1 MPPTTFRDL
10 IADNK
15 RKSVLLVVLF
25 CLFAAAVA
33 MLLGLAIIAYFD
45 PDTIARINWSEGLA
59 VGGVA
64 AGIAFLVSLLSYYQ
78 GANMVL
84 AISGARL
91 IQHKDDPELFNVVE
105 EMAIAAGIPAPKVY
119 LIHDP
124 APNAFATGRDP
135 QHAAVAI
142 TTGLRQKLTRD
153 ELQGVIAHEVS
164 HIRNYDIRLML
175 LLAVLVGT
183 IVMLADFFWQILRFS
198 GGKGSGSGSSG
209 GKDSGKGG
217 GGIVVLIL
225 FIVAIILAIIAPIL
239 AQIIQLAVSRQREYL
254 ADASGV
260 ELTRNPLGLA
270 NALRKI
276 DADPHDLTTANRG
289 GYIGLRSKTLRGLR
303 SNPDHMIGVT
313 PTKELPFI
321 SPSSERGSWWAG
333 VLCQI
338 TTSVFMI
345 GSALATY
352 FGNCV

>member
-1 MPPTTFRDL
+1 MPTTTFRDL

-25 CLFAAAVA
+25 CLFTAAVA
-33 MLLGLAIIAYFD
+33 MLLALAIIAYFD
-45 PDTIARINWSEGLA
+45 PDTIAHINWTEGLLA
-59 VGGVA
+59 GGVA
-64 AGIAFLVSLLSYYQ
+64 ACIAFLLSLLSYYQ
-78 GANMVL
+78 GDQMIL

-91 IQHKDDPELFNVVE
+91 IAHQDDPELFNVVE
-105 EMAIAAGIPAPKVY
+105 EMAIAAGIPVPKVY
-119 LIHDP
+119 LIHDT

-142 TTGLRQKLTRD
+142 TTGLREKLNRD

-198 GGKGSGSGSSG
+198 DGKGSSRSSSS
-209 GKDSGKGG
+209 KDGGKGG
-217 GGIVVLIL
+217 GGIVVVILI
-225 FIVAIILAIIAPIL
+225 IVAVLLAIIAPIL

-276 DADPHDLTTANRG
+276 DADPHDLKTANRG
-289 GYIGLRSKTLRGLR
+289 TAHLYIT
-303 SNPDHMIGVT
+303 NPIKKFEQRANSIFASHPPIKDRIARL
-313 PTKELPFI
+313 E
-321 SPSSERGSWWAG
+321 
-333 VLCQI
+333 
-338 TTSVFMI
+338 
-345 GSALATY
+345 ALVHQ
-352 FGNCV
+352 G